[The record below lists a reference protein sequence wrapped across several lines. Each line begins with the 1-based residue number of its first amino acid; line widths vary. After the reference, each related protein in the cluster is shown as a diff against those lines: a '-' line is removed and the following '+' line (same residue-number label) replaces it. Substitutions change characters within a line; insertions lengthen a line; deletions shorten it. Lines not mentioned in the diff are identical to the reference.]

1 MIRFTDETIQHMVD
15 RFLGWR
21 LPENFNP
28 DAGISFKA
36 TFNDHMPFGPMK
48 HEPFGTNL
56 FDATQA
62 EEMVRYMV
70 AGLPQE
76 ATSAQPDS
84 HRPPRLKFT
93 PPEGVD
99 ILRVNID
106 GLEFE
111 ASAHGG
117 GCGGCS
123 NRATSGGGGGASGFT
138 TFAASGGGTA
148 PSTRSPTFEPG
159 KRYRTVGGDIA
170 TIDRRDDDPEVL
182 FCLHGTIGRDPH
194 LISSWQENGSY
205 GHAGCNQAFDLVP
218 GAIGETTDHT
228 GPTDAQLAEAL
239 FDAYAT
245 AKSETAGWNAVAS
258 RARELLQGGDAV
270 AAIRRA
276 ERAEAAV
283 EAARRIIEATLLAE
297 TLNAY
302 GRGCDEK
309 SRQIAE
315 AMGMTITPA
324 RDLTVTREGGK

>member
-1 MIRFTDETIQHMVD
+1 MTIKFSDETI
-15 RFLGWR
+15 
-21 LPENFNP
+21 
-28 DAGISFKA
+28 KA
-36 TFNDHMPFGPMK
+36 
-48 HEPFGTNL
+48 
-56 FDATQA
+56 A
-62 EEMVRYMV
+62 
-70 AGLPQE
+70 QE
-76 ATSAQPDS
+76 AFRATEIPLPSWRAVATVFEAAANEQVRS
-84 HRPPRLKFT
+84 RHEFEVT
-93 PPEGVD
+93 P
-99 ILRVNID
+99 
-106 GLEFE
+106 GLEFCV
-111 ASAHGG
+111 SAHAGG
-117 GCGGCS
+117 SGGCS
-123 NRATSGGGGGASGFT
+123 NPATSGGAGGAPGFT
-138 TFAASGGGTA
+138 TFTASGGGAAPNTHSRVTA
-148 PSTRSPTFEPG
+148 PAFEPG
-159 KRYRTVGGDIA
+159 KRYRTAGGDIA
-170 TIDRRDDDPEVL
+170 TINRRDDDPEVL

-297 TLNAY
+297 TLNAF
-302 GRGCDEK
+302 GHGCEEK

-315 AMGMTITPA
+315 AMGLTITPS
-324 RDLTVTREGGK
+324 RELTVTWNKDN